1 MKHQHSSSRELRI
14 SRAPH
19 IEVRKNVD
27 GSRTLSGTAV
37 VWDALSQDLGG
48 FRERISKGAFAQSLK
63 DNPDVI
69 IAYQHD
75 LSQPLGRVSSGTAR
89 VWEDAQGLQYSC
101 VLPDTTYAQ
110 NLISLIER
118 GDISQNSFG
127 FSVAQGGDE
136 WSVQADGST
145 LRTVNQATLWECS
158 VVTTPAYSTSENH
171 VSLRT
176 APAHVLA
183 KLGAWAKKRATAEG
197 TPRRKLKK
205 VAGEKLP
212 KENFAYQGSDN
223 PSDWK
228 LPIKFSTA
236 EKSASHVRNA
246 IARWADTDMP
256 DPAEKDRARSRI
268 EDAAKAFG
276 IDLAE
281 GDLRMDVVLDETKR
295 AGFPSIDP
303 DDWADDPDNP
313 ENWKD
318 DSGNDSDSDGDAGD
332 SEGTDT
338 EDEDEDRCAC
348 RCAECRAEN
357 CDGCSLCE
365 DDEMCDE
372 CAAFQKHQKKQ
383 RESERNMFLDLI
395 IRRL

>member
-1 MKHQHSSSRELRI
+1 MKHKHSSGREVRI

-19 IEVRKNVD
+19 IEVRKNAD
-27 GSRTLSGTAV
+27 GSRTLSGIAV
-37 VWDALSQDLGG
+37 VWDALSSDLGG

-89 VWEDAQGLQYSC
+89 VWEDSQGLQYSC
-101 VLPDTTYAQ
+101 VLPDTTYAA

-127 FSVAQGGDE
+127 FSVAPGGDE
-136 WSVQADGST
+136 WTIQPDNSM
-145 LRTVNQATLWECS
+145 LRIVNHATLWECS
-158 VVTTPAYSTSENH
+158 VVTTPAYTTSANK

-183 KLGAWAKKRATAEG
+183 KLGAKRAG
-197 TPRRKLKK
+197 NRKTKK
-205 VAGEKLP
+205 IDGEKLP
-212 KENFAYQGSDN
+212 KESFAYQGSDN

-256 DPAEKDRARSRI
+256 DAEEKDRARSRI
-268 EDAAKAFG
+268 EEAAKAYG

-281 GDLRMDVVLDETKR
+281 GDLRMGIVPDETKR
-295 AGFPSIDP
+295 AGFPSIDA

-332 SEGTDT
+332 GEGTDT
-338 EDEDEDRCAC
+338 EDEDEDEDRCAC

-365 DDEMCDE
+365 DDAMCDK
-372 CAAFQKHQKKQ
+372 CAAFQKRQKKQ